1 METIEPILAAQPFF
15 QGLPPRHIQELA
27 VCASRLNFTDG
38 QFLCRAEEEA
48 TRFFLILQGRVS
60 VEIFSARR
68 GPMTLQTVG
77 EGDVLG
83 WLWFNGKPYHWHSDA
98 RAVGLTRALSFE
110 VSCLREKCEADH
122 NLGFEVMKRY
132 AHSLAVRFRVSSL
145 QLTDM
150 FQA

>member
-15 QGLPPRHIQELA
+15 QGLHPRYIHEVA
-27 VCASRLNFTDG
+27 ACASRLNFTDG
-38 QFLCRAEEEA
+38 QFLCRAQEEV
-48 TRFFLILQGRVS
+48 TRFYLILHGRVS

-68 GPMTLQTVG
+68 GPMTLQTIG

-83 WLWFNGKPYHWHSDA
+83 WLWLNREPYHWHADA
-98 RAVGLTRALSFE
+98 RAVGLTRALGFE

-122 NLGFEVMKRY
+122 DLGYEIMKRY
-132 AHSLAVRFRVSSL
+132 AHSLAMRFRVCSL

-150 FQA
+150 FQG